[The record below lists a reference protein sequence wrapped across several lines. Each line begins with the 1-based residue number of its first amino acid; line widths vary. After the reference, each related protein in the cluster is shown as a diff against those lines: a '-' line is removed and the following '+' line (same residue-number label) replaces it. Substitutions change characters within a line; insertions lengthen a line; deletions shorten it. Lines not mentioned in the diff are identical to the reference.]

1 MQVSAAEGL
10 MRNSPVKATKGR
22 SGPTSPTKKARMLER
37 QNPAKVVTRAVPRS
51 PSKGPHTPA
60 LHEAA
65 TVFSR
70 ASAHSPG
77 VRTSG
82 PTVSPKGMDEV
93 QDGKWCE
100 PRRFSCCWA
109 IHQGVRLRYPS
120 TASIWSFVAS
130 RCRAMYLCNVEAP
143 NSKATHEQTCIS
155 ALAKLCAKTVPA
167 ISLRAL
173 QLASSLPLLTQVPI
187 SLIPQSSPLSSKL
200 MCMHGAGTVRPGL
213 SPKYDCNHKQQ
224 PKRLLLFSET
234 KEMNAWQVPPPG
246 KRGA

>member
-1 MQVSAAEGL
+1 
-10 MRNSPVKATKGR
+10 
-22 SGPTSPTKKARMLER
+22 MLL
-37 QNPAKVVTRAVPRS
+37 
-51 PSKGPHTPA
+51 G
-60 LHEAA
+60 
-65 TVFSR
+65 
-70 ASAHSPG
+70 
-77 VRTSG
+77 
-82 PTVSPKGMDEV
+82 
-93 QDGKWCE
+93 
-100 PRRFSCCWA
+100 
-109 IHQGVRLRYPS
+109 IHQGVRLRYPP
-120 TASIWSFVAS
+120 TACTWSSVGS